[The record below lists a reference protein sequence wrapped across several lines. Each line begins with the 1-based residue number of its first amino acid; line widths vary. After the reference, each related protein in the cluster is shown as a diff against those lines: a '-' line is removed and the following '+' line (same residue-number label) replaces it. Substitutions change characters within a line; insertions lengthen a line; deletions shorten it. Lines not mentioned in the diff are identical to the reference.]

1 MLVSLAPM
9 MRSLLKKSAEKRVQG
24 FLSDYDAQWQKRAS
38 GFETEVPGSGRRDA
52 FETWVALMEVVLEE
66 HFTADT
72 TESFSS
78 FSRPPEYG
86 VAAERI
92 VRSEVV
98 GETAYVL
105 TEVLGAGLKM
115 FHEFTLVREGSQW
128 RIRSIAQHF
137 GDPTQPSVSPA
148 AVQEALARTAADAPW
163 DPMPEDQA
171 RLDEDRNFT
180 DREVTSPEEDETT
193 EARVAQVGTLVTR
206 SGALAVLDFGYDN
219 DWAKPLARTV
229 PPGSYPVERVTG
241 FGLNAALRVRF
252 TDRRPV
258 AWHPA
263 SRVDSGNIVGVDA
276 GCVCIVDYP
285 AYAQMT
291 PRTKAAA
298 YDDFQRV
305 PGPAVM
311 DVPLGGGEVGIAA
324 DSGHGD
330 GSCPVFWGVDS
341 DGVVAQLVVDFLVL
355 VSEDDDEE
363 LITL

>member
-1 MLVSLAPM
+1 M
-9 MRSLLKKSAEKRVQG
+9 MRFLLKKAAEKRVQR

-38 GFETEVPGSGRRDA
+38 GFEAEVPGSGSRDA
-52 FETWVALMEVVLEE
+52 FGTWLALMEVVLEE

-105 TEVLGAGLKM
+105 TECFKAGIEM
-115 FHEFTLVREGSQW
+115 FHEFTLVRDGARW

-137 GDPTQPSVSPA
+137 GDPTQPSASPA
-148 AVQEALARTAADAPW
+148 AVEEALARTAADAPW
-163 DPMPEDQA
+163 DPMPADQA
-171 RLDEDRNFT
+171 RLDENRNFT
-180 DREVTSPEEDETT
+180 DREVTMPEEEETT
-193 EARVAQVGTLVTR
+193 EARVVEVGTLVTR
-206 SGALAVLDFGYDN
+206 SGALAVIDFGYDN

-229 PPGSYPVERVTG
+229 PPGSYPVDRVTG

-252 TDRRPV
+252 TDRVPV
-258 AWHPA
+258 TWHPA
-263 SRVDSGNIVGVDA
+263 TRPDQGNVIGVDA

-291 PRTKAAA
+291 PRAKAAVF
-298 YDDFQRV
+298 DEFQRA
-305 PGPAVM
+305 PRPAVM
-311 DVPLGGGEVGIAA
+311 DVPLGADEVGIAA
-324 DSGHGD
+324 ESGHGD
-330 GSCPVFWGVDS
+330 GSCPVLWGVDA

-355 VSEDDDEE
+355 VTEDDDEE
-363 LITL
+363 LVTL